1 MICTT
6 TDLIAGR
13 KIRHLGLLHASA
25 VSGANVVR
33 DIREAITN
41 VVGGQMNRYEYVLDQ
56 TIDRAVEMI
65 CHKARER
72 GFDGIVGLK
81 ISHPHITDGAIEVV
95 VSGTGFC
102 FEAD

>member
-6 TDLIAGR
+6 TDTIAGR
-13 KIRHLGLLHASA
+13 SIRHEGLLHASA

-56 TIDRAVEMI
+56 TIERAIKTLCDRAS
-65 CHKARER
+65 ER
-72 GFDGIVGLK
+72 GYDGIVGLR

-102 FEAD
+102 FTAE

>member
-1 MICTT
+1 MLCTT
-6 TDLIAGR
+6 TDTIAGR
-13 KIRHLGLLHASA
+13 KIRHEGLLHASA

-56 TIDRAVEMI
+56 TIERAIEMI
-65 CHKARER
+65 CDKAREC
-72 GFDGIVGLK
+72 GYDGIVGLK

-95 VSGTGFC
+95 VSGTGFR
-102 FEAD
+102 FDGD

>member
-1 MICTT
+1 MLCTT
-6 TDLIAGR
+6 TDTIAGR
-13 KIRHLGLLHASA
+13 KIRHEGLLHASA

-56 TIDRAVEMI
+56 TIERAIGMI
-65 CHKARER
+65 CDKARER
-72 GFDGIVGLK
+72 GYDGIVGLK

-95 VSGTGFC
+95 VSGTGFR
-102 FEAD
+102 FDGD